1 VVACACLP
9 AACGSDDESEKP
21 VPSASARSTAAS
33 PAATSPAAAASPAC
47 PSRAQIADA
56 VSAADHSTGVIVS
69 TKIVCQDGWATA
81 PMRYPGSDPSRVV
94 VRVQGGE
101 VRLVTYGT
109 DGLCESPKMKKAP
122 AEIKKALGV
131 YC

>member
-1 VVACACLP
+1 MTCACLL

-33 PAATSPAAAASPAC
+33 AASSPAAAASPAC

-81 PMRYPGSDPSRVV
+81 PMRYPGSDPSRAV
-94 VRVQGGE
+94 VRVQGGD